1 MEAHLLEDN
10 LAVRRLWQTDG
21 FRWRRDLRSLV
32 EKLRDAL
39 GGAGGKLHFAPH
51 LRDLTERARGEDG
64 IEHELAQSPARQ
76 VPGNDLLGAV
86 PQDADDRSERQE
98 DNRGGKPGASARALD
113 GGVEGISSRRF
124 EQAPRMLLLDE
135 GLDRRHCGKTLLGME
150 FLIRGATVFGEPGVC
165 LSFEET
171 LEELSENV
179 ASLGFD
185 LNDLIRKKK
194 LITTREIL
202 KIQECLIGHNAGIRT
217 QPGTALKSART
228 GKVSYTP
235 PVGKSVRQQR

>member
-1 MEAHLLEDN
+1 MGSDRCGPHLPLARVGTAEAYIVEDAARENDGLLRHDGDAAADLAGSGGPDIDSVDQNLAVRRVVEALDEREDGRLAGPRGPNQGDAFSRSYLEAYPGKCRMTAARRIMEAHLLEDN

-98 DNRGGKPGASARALD
+98 DDRRGKPGAGARALD
-113 GGVEGISSRRF
+113 GGVEGLSGRPF
-124 EQAPRMLLLDE
+124 KKVARM
-135 GLDRRHCGKTLLGME
+135 
-150 FLIRGATVFGEPGVC
+150 
-165 LSFEET
+165 
-171 LEELSENV
+171 
-179 ASLGFD
+179 
-185 LNDLIRKKK
+185 
-194 LITTREIL
+194 
-202 KIQECLIGHNAGIRT
+202 
-217 QPGTALKSART
+217 
-228 GKVSYTP
+228 
-235 PVGKSVRQQR
+235 